1 MLIPKGELER
11 IKKERE
17 HREKV
22 EAEYIE
28 RLTDIVAEKV
38 VSILLDKFDIEPKT
52 VSAQAWVAGTPITGR
67 G

>member
-11 IKKERE
+11 IRRDYE
-17 HREKV
+17 HQQKV

-38 VSILLDKFDIEPKT
+38 HRNYILSFWISLIL
-52 VSAQAWVAGTPITGR
+52 SL
-67 G
+67 